1 VVAEASTA
9 QIEQAVASAA
19 TAQRQWATQSP
30 LQRGAYLAR
39 FADALASRHEA
50 LAQAMAQEVGKP
62 LRDARAE
69 AARAVEL
76 VRLAVEDFCTAPQW
90 QQCAEGVHARRV
102 PVGVVAAITPFNHPL
117 AIPLGKMAPA
127 LALGNAVVW
136 KPALPAHRTTQLVIE
151 AVVKAG
157 MPDHLIAVVL
167 GDGNTAQRLVRHP
180 QVAAVS
186 VTASTAAGR
195 QLAMTCA
202 TALKPLQAELG
213 GNNAVVIMGDVDI
226 SRIADDLARAAFSFA
241 GQRCTAGRRILVERG
256 RHRELLEA
264 VAAAAAALQVG
275 RPEDLSTDVGPLIS
289 RQQQAAVAAAVAHA
303 AHNGG
308 RIICGGHVPAGF
320 EEGCWYA
327 PTLVD
332 GVSADSPLF
341 TQESFAPIAVV
352 HPFCGFDEAIQ
363 LANGVPHGLV
373 ATFYGDDVHLQQ
385 RFLAEVQAGVVKLNC
400 TPSGVHAAAPFG
412 GWKESGFGPPEHGKW
427 DEELY
432 TRAQA
437 LYGFGAYRPSS
448 C

>member
-1 VVAEASTA
+1 
-9 QIEQAVASAA
+9 
-19 TAQRQWATQSP
+19 
-30 LQRGAYLAR
+30 
-39 FADALASRHEA
+39 
-50 LAQAMAQEVGKP
+50 
-62 LRDARAE
+62 
-69 AARAVEL
+69 
-76 VRLAVEDFCTAPQW
+76 
-90 QQCAEGVHARRV
+90 
-102 PVGVVAAITPFNHPL
+102 
-117 AIPLGKMAPA
+117 
-127 LALGNAVVW
+127 
-136 KPALPAHRTTQLVIE
+136 
-151 AVVKAG
+151 
-157 MPDHLIAVVL
+157 
-167 GDGNTAQRLVRHP
+167 
-180 QVAAVS
+180 
-186 VTASTAAGR
+186 
-195 QLAMTCA
+195 MTCA